1 MPRKRTDALIIHCT
15 ATLAHQDFRRPE
27 IAAMHR
33 KRGFKD
39 IGYHYLIN
47 LSGKVEVGRAPD
59 DSIGAHVENFNA
71 TTLGVAYVGGLR
83 SADAKPF
90 DTRTPAQTA
99 SLEALCRKLLKKYPD
114 AVILGHRDLSPDKD
128 GDGSVEPH
136 EWMKMCP
143 CFDAGPWA
151 KSLGLPGGRY
161 TRGKFVRL

>member
-1 MPRKRTDALIIHCT
+1 MPRTRTDAIVVHCT
-15 ATLAHQDFRRPE
+15 ATLAHQDFRRAE

-59 DSIGAHVENFNA
+59 NSVGAHVQNFNS

-83 SADAKPF
+83 SNDAKPM
-90 DTRTPAQTA
+90 DTRTPAQIQA
-99 SLEALCRKLLKKYPD
+99 MADLLRKLIKKYPN
-114 AVILGHRDLSPDKD
+114 AVILGHRDLSPDLDKD
-128 GDGSVEPH
+128 GIVEQH
-136 EWMKMCP
+136 EWMKVCP

-151 KSLGLPGGRY
+151 KSLGLPGGKY
-161 TRGKFVRL
+161 TRNKFVRL